1 MRHDTEFLASPFD
14 RRRVFAGGGAVL
26 ILGNSLGLVCHGP
39 SVSDQKSTESSSTQ
53 TQTATDQGVVV
64 SGGTN
69 VAPGA
74 AATGGADSPIVG
86 GAQVIGGTGAI
97 TITTADAAT
106 IEKALE
112 SVTHLAGGY
121 GEQFAGIQA
130 NQQANL
136 SSVLGS
142 IAALAESKQ
151 TEGASAMNKNILWIV
166 LGLFAA
172 VVLGIWAF
180 RRA

>member
-1 MRHDTEFLASPFD
+1 
-14 RRRVFAGGGAVL
+14 VL
-26 ILGNSLGLVCHGP
+26 TLGNSLGLVCHGP
-39 SVSDQKSTESSSTQ
+39 SFSQAKQSSEQVSTTQ

-74 AATGGADSPIVG
+74 AATGGADSPIIG

-97 TITTADAAT
+97 TITSADAAT
-106 IEKALE
+106 LEKALE
-112 SVTHLAGGY
+112 AVTHLAGGY
-121 GEQFAGIQA
+121 GDQFAHVQA
-130 NQQANL
+130 NEQANL

-151 TEGASAMNKNILWIV
+151 TGGDSGVNKNILWIV
-166 LGLFAA
+166 LGLFLA
-172 VVLGIWAF
+172 VVLGIYAF